1 MSDAPGKHEG
11 KICDAISDPSKQYGH
26 PMDVVRDGQLE
37 AGEKLRILESWKK
50 DAELLSV
57 AQDEN
62 MAGGERPQLQDVMLA
77 IQELERSSG
86 RIN

>member
-1 MSDAPGKHEG
+1 MSEPPSRHES
-11 KICDAISDPSKQYGH
+11 KVCDAIGDPTKEYCH
-26 PMDVVRDGQLE
+26 PMDVVRDDQLE

-77 IQELERSSG
+77 LQELQRTGG